1 MVFSGKNF
9 FFRHDRVFW
18 SQWLRK
24 LTVWKVTYSP
34 PVFSFLLS
42 LTERL
47 LIAWL
52 RINKNSW
59 YTKTVS
65 FREEYER
72 SKMITSGKIEH
83 SAKCC
88 FSILLKPFNESTVW
102 TPPFSER
109 PCWEKYFSFVYVC
122 WILSEIFENNSFK
135 FVTNSGKSF
144 LMGVVSRTSFMIL
157 LHLSLNYSLWINPY
171 LSLFVIRR

>member
-1 MVFSGKNF
+1 MNYSMSQFESIEKWCLWKWCSLERISF
-9 FFRHDRVFW
+9 FDSDRVFW

-72 SKMITSGKIEH
+72 SKMITSGKIRH
-83 SAKCC
+83 SVECS
-88 FSILLKPFNESTVW
+88 FSILLKLFQRVKRLNSSIFWKTVLQKA
-102 TPPFSER
+102 FLFCIR
-109 PCWEKYFSFVYVC
+109 LV
-122 WILSEIFENNSFK
+122 NS
-135 FVTNSGKSF
+135 
-144 LMGVVSRTSFMIL
+144 
-157 LHLSLNYSLWINPY
+157 
-171 LSLFVIRR
+171 

>member
-1 MVFSGKNF
+1 MVLSGKNF
-9 FFRHDRVFW
+9 FFRYDRVFW
-18 SQWLRK
+18 RQWWRK
-24 LTVWKVTYSP
+24 LTVWKVNYSP

-52 RINKNSW
+52 RMNKNSW

-88 FSILLKPFNESTVW
+88 FSILLKPFQRVTSNIW
-102 TPPFSER
+102 TPPFSEK
-109 PCWEKYFSFVYVC
+109 PCWESISLLYTFGQF
-122 WILSEIFENNSFK
+122 LA
-135 FVTNSGKSF
+135 KS
-144 LMGVVSRTSFMIL
+144 LKITHLNL
-157 LHLSLNYSLWINPY
+157 LLITEKE
-171 LSLFVIRR
+171 

>member
-1 MVFSGKNF
+1 MKVSKNDAFENGVLWKKFLFSTWPSILKSMIKKIN
-9 FFRHDRVFW
+9 
-18 SQWLRK
+18 SLESN
-24 LTVWKVTYSP
+24 YSP

-59 YTKTVS
+59 YKKTVS

-72 SKMITSGKIEH
+72 SKMITGGKIEH

-88 FSILLKPFNESTVW
+88 FSILLKPFQRVKHLNSSIFWKTVLQKAFLSCIRW
-102 TPPFSER
+102 
-109 PCWEKYFSFVYVC
+109 
-122 WILSEIFENNSFK
+122 WILGEIFENNPFK
-135 FVTNSGKSF
+135 FVTNNGKGFS
-144 LMGVVSRTSFMIL
+144 MDVVSRTSFMIL
-157 LHLSLNYSLWINPY
+157 LHLSLNYS
-171 LSLFVIRR
+171 V

>member
-9 FFRHDRVFW
+9 FFPHDRVFW

-72 SKMITSGKIEH
+72 SKMITSGKIEQ
-83 SAKCC
+83 SIECC
-88 FSILLKPFNESTVW
+88 FSIFYSNCFNESNVW
-102 TPPFSER
+102 TPPFSEK
-109 PCWEKYFSFVYVC
+109 PCYEKHFSFVYVW
-122 WILSEIFENNSFK
+122 WILSEIFENNPFK
-135 FVTNSGKSF
+135 FVTNIGKGFS
-144 LMGVVSRTSFMIL
+144 MDVVSRASFMIL
-157 LHLSLNYSLWINPY
+157 LHHSLNYS
-171 LSLFVIRR
+171 V